1 MLACYYMGMKPST
14 FKILAAITTL
24 LCSTAHAQVPT
35 LEPLNFKAKYDVA
48 FSGIGI
54 GRIRVEVQE
63 DAFSYR
69 MVVDTKTSGIAKL
82 FSREKSVAKI
92 EGRKRNGAYF
102 PLSYS
107 STNIRSD
114 DKITRTTI
122 TYDESADIKTYER
135 SPLDDPK
142 WRPVVPREQ
151 LRPRAYDPM
160 TGFLVARSKLREAMV
175 KNERNANV
183 RTYDGARLAK
193 LSIDVVDRARI
204 QRMGDY
210 ANAINTTVLREP
222 ITGYTPKEWKKF
234 KEGDPPIHL
243 YLSADAQLFPIQI
256 SVALPF
262 GTLTA
267 KLAELQE

>member
-1 MLACYYMGMKPST
+1 MR
-14 FKILAAITTL
+14 FKILAAVATL
-24 LCSTAHAQVPT
+24 LCSAAHAQVPT

-48 FSGIGI
+48 LSGIGI

-82 FSREKSVAKI
+82 FSREKSLAKI
-92 EGRKRNGAYF
+92 EGKKRNGAYF

-114 DKITRTTI
+114 DKITRTI
-122 TYDESADIKTYER
+122 IAYDENADIKTYER
-135 SPLDDPK
+135 TPLDDPK

-151 LRPRAYDPM
+151 ANSAYDPM
-160 TGFLVARSKLREAMV
+160 TGFLVARSKLRDAMV
-175 KNERNANV
+175 KNERNATV

-193 LSIDVVDRARI
+193 LSIDVIDSTRI
-204 QRMGDY
+204 QKMDEFVKV
-210 ANAINTTVLREP
+210 INTSVMREP

-234 KEGDPPIHL
+234 KEGDPSIHL
-243 YLSADAQLFPIQI
+243 YLSADGQLFPVQI

-267 KLAELQE
+267 KLAEMGE